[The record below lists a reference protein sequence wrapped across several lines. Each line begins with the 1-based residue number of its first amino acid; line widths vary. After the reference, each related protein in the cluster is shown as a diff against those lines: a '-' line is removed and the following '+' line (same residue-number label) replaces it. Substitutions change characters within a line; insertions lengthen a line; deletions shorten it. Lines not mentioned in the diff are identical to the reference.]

1 MLHRGP
7 GAAASLRSAV
17 TRSAANAPASAIET
31 ASWGVT
37 LARSSIARPSSP
49 TVGYRTRGSLT
60 RASTATS
67 RRRSVRS
74 PAIHLFRSTADAST
88 LARSGTATPRASRIS
103 LRAAGDLHAGFAI
116 PAGVGDI
123 ATGIAAL
130 FLLAALL
137 NGTMTRRN
145 LVAFTTLGVADFV
158 VAVITGALIRP
169 DGHEQLPWILFPT
182 LAVPFFSIVH
192 LVNWTQLSSL
202 AAPAAPRR
210 ETGGRLGRRSGNLR
224 TVESRVS

>member
-1 MLHRGP
+1 MTSPSSLVAVGLLGSWVAIVTAIAINDEFVAAADGP
-7 GAAASLRSAV
+7 PWPILLAVAVPLAIFLAAYRSPPTRRVIIALDARALPAVQLWRVVGAA
-17 TRSAANAPASAIET
+17 I
-31 ASWGVT
+31 
-37 LARSSIARPSSP
+37 
-49 TVGYRTRGSLT
+49 
-60 RASTATS
+60 
-67 RRRSVRS
+67 
-74 PAIHLFRSTADAST
+74 LF
-88 LARSGTATPRASRIS
+88 GWV
-103 LRAAGDLHAGFAI
+103 AGDLHAGFAI

-137 NGTMTRRN
+137 NGTMTRRH